1 MHRQLKAKVVKLNFN
16 MILLIKTK
24 VSKPEI
30 KTKEY
35 LDKKNNQE
43 KHIYGSK
50 SRLDLHVLIK
60 KLKDEKNKDKKQRF
74 LFTVTL
80 IIVALLVLVFII

>member
-1 MHRQLKAKVVKLNFN
+1 M
-16 MILLIKTK
+16 KTK
-24 VSKPEI
+24 VSKSEI

-35 LDKKNNQE
+35 LDKKNKQE
-43 KHIYGSK
+43 KHIYGSE
-50 SRLDLHVLIK
+50 SRLDLHVLLK
-60 KLKDEKNKDKKQRF
+60 RLKDEKNRGKKQQF

>member
-1 MHRQLKAKVVKLNFN
+1 MRR
-16 MILLIKTK
+16 LIKTK

-43 KHIYGSK
+43 KHIYGSE
-50 SRLDLHVLIK
+50 SRLDLYALLK
-60 KLKDEKNKDKKQRF
+60 RLKDEKKKDKKQHF

>member
-1 MHRQLKAKVVKLNFN
+1 MRRQLKAKVVKLNFN
-16 MILLIKTK
+16 MGRLIKTK
-24 VSKPEI
+24 VSKSEI

-50 SRLDLHVLIK
+50 SRLDLHVLLK
-60 KLKDEKNKDKKQRF
+60 RVKDEKNKSKKQHF
-74 LFTVTL
+74 LFTVIL